1 MIAEPRETP
10 GGLII
15 ETRFRGY
22 HFRSRL
28 EARWFAFFEAIGVRA
43 EYEPQGFVTSSG
55 AYLPDF
61 FVNEWRTWI
70 EIKPWLAATE
80 LASHCCKLR
89 DVEKATSQC
98 ALVVYGPPDL
108 IRGAMIFSS
117 LGSMVA
123 SHFDRGGPRSSAPE
137 DLVSIEAYTR
147 AQSER
152 FNSHETHV
160 KKNGSKY

>member
-28 EARWFAFFEAIGVRA
+28 EARWFVFFNAIGVRA
-43 EYEPQGFVTSSG
+43 EYEPQGFALQSG
-55 AYLPDF
+55 RYLPDF
-61 FVNEWRTWI
+61 FVNDWRMWI
-70 EIKPWLAATE
+70 EIKPWLAQTE
-80 LASHCCKLR
+80 LAMHCAKLR
-89 DVEKATSQC
+89 ELEKATSQC

-117 LGSMVA
+117 LGRSIA
-123 SHFDRGGPRSSAPE
+123 THFDRGGPRDTAPE
-137 DLVSIEAYTR
+137 DSFSIEAYTR

-152 FNSHETHV
+152 FERRSR
-160 KKNGSKY
+160 